1 MIPSAK
7 SEKTMR
13 NILISPIKAVINE
26 IESSTAFYILC
37 SSHAWDNS
45 APNAV
50 ELHFLDTKD
59 KTNPFAFKP
68 SHASIILEFFLSTPR
83 DADIFICC
91 DSGESRSAAIA
102 AALRQYQGQ
111 SDSEIWNSKEYHPNS
126 LVYEI
131 CCEAF
136 GVNPRADNRKDNSA

>member
-7 SEKTMR
+7 SEKPMR
-13 NILISPIKAVINE
+13 NILISPIRAVVSE

-37 SSHAWDNS
+37 SSHAWDNR

-50 ELHFLDTKD
+50 ELHFLDTTD
-59 KTNPFAFKP
+59 KTNPFAFTP
-68 SHASIILEFFLSTPR
+68 SHASIILGFFLSTPR

-91 DSGESRSAAIA
+91 DSGESRSTAIA
-102 AALRQYQGQ
+102 AALRKYQGQ
-111 SDSEIWNSKEYHPNS
+111 SDSEIWKSKEYHPNS

-136 GVNPRADNRKDNSA
+136 GVTPQSR